1 VQVLGRIA
9 LELQGVLSGKTGAL
23 SQWYQRNCVLQAL
36 RSTAAAALAL
46 LSTANSSSTTTDST
60 TAAVASVAAL
70 LVPAAEKEAHED
82 TKALAMLALADW
94 AAAAVPANSSTDA
107 R

>member
-1 VQVLGRIA
+1 VLGRIA

-46 LSTANSSSTTTDST
+46 LSTGNSTTDST
-60 TAAVASVAAL
+60 TAAVPAAVASVAAL
-70 LVPAAEKEAHED
+70 LVPAAEKEAHEE
-82 TKALAMLALADW
+82 TKALAMLALSDW
-94 AAAAVPANSSTDA
+94 AAAAVPANSSSTDA

>member
-1 VQVLGRIA
+1 VLGRIA

-46 LSTANSSSTTTDST
+46 LSTTDCTTAAAVP
-60 TAAVASVAAL
+60 AAVASIAAL
-70 LVPAAEKEAHED
+70 LVPAAEKEAHEE
-82 TKALAMLALADW
+82 TKALAMLALSDW
-94 AAAAVPANSSTDA
+94 AAAAVPADSSSADA